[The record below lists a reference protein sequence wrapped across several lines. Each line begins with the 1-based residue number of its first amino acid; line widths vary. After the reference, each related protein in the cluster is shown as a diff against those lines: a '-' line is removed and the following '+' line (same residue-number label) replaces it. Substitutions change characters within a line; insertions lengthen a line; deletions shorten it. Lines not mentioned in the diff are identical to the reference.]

1 MGVTHVRYLR
11 PWGHGM
17 RHGTCNLGGFRATAL
32 AFWVPGTHMGGTHVR
47 LLQAERVH
55 GFPEPPKQAPQ
66 SQSPEI
72 RRPYVAMYG
81 THKTK

>member
-1 MGVTHVRYLR
+1 MGVTHVRSLR

-17 RHGTCNLGGFRATAL
+17 RHGTCILGGFRATAL

-55 GFPEPPKQAPQ
+55 CLPEPPKQAPQ
-66 SQSPEI
+66 TQPPGISK
-72 RRPYVAMYG
+72 PYVAMYG
-81 THKTK
+81 TQKTM